1 MRHCFLIFSCQSH
14 LATQCRPIGIS
25 GTYSVSSGA
34 GNLQKDGKGIVIQI
48 EVTMMPLFILVVRK
62 GATFNAGI
70 MMVIYINKKTTGLAR
85 GFQLKQKNTSSGFF
99 KQYKSAE
106 R

>member
-1 MRHCFLIFSCQSH
+1 
-14 LATQCRPIGIS
+14 
-25 GTYSVSSGA
+25 
-34 GNLQKDGKGIVIQI
+34 
-48 EVTMMPLFILVVRK
+48 MMPLFILVVRK
-62 GATFNAGI
+62 GPTFNAGI

-99 KQYKSAE
+99 KLYKGAE